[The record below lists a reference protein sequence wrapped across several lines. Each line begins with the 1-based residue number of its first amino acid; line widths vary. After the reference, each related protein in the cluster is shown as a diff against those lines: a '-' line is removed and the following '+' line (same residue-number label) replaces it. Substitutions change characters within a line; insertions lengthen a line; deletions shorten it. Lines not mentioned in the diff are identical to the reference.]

1 MTKIFKTVLMAG
13 GTLLAFGIS
22 PLAADPGMNTTGGA
36 NVDAG
41 ARIQGE
47 NSGTPAGT
55 TVERLMQRED
65 ALRSDNVL
73 GDGLT
78 VDEHTNV
85 ETRAEP
91 LEGSKRL
98 SFDDADTNND
108 GIVDEA
114 EFSASVDTDSSIESF
129 GEFDLNSDG
138 SLDNEEY
145 NLYYGA
151 DAQTESEVEAIE

>member
-1 MTKIFKTVLMAG
+1 MPKTFKTVLMLGA
-13 GTLLAFGIS
+13 TVFAFEAS
-22 PLAADPGMNTTGGA
+22 PLEADPGMNTTGGA
-36 NVDAG
+36 NVDVG

-91 LEGSKRL
+91 LEDSKRL
-98 SFDDADTNND
+98 SFDEADTNND
-108 GIVDEA
+108 GMIDEA
-114 EFSASVDTDSSIESF
+114 EFSASIDTDSSIESF

-138 SLDNEEY
+138 SLDDEEY

-151 DAQTESEVEAIE
+151 DARTEDQVDAIE